1 MYPLILVTCVLL
13 IVFFLNYY
21 RQSPTVEA
29 FRSRN
34 PMPTTSRSVELY
46 NPTVYSGL
54 FARKF
59 EVPLAYTRT
68 YVSFPL
74 HNSLSITKTYLTKGS
89 KYDMMTKN
97 LITPLWNVPDIYP
110 LQSRRRILI

>member
-1 MYPLILVTCVLL
+1 MYLL
-13 IVFFLNYY
+13 IILIFILLAIFFLNYY
-21 RQSPTVEA
+21 YQPYTIET

-46 NPTVYSGL
+46 NPTVYSGS
-54 FARKF
+54 FVRKF

-68 YVSFPL
+68 HVSFPL